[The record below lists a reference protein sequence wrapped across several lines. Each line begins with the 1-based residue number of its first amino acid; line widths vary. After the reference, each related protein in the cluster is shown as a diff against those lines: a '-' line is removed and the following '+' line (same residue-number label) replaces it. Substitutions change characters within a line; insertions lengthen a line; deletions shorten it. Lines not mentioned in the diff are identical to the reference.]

1 MNILKWKFSTRDRF
15 RKEKR
20 ESTTWKIYFQKSQNW
35 RERSE
40 KHSPRNE
47 KQLNQV
53 KEWLLRA
60 KEKKPSSKHQD
71 FARKKH
77 SRKKIMTHLPPLVH
91 VWNFDF
97 SATKPSWMGGISTW
111 SLTSWQTKIWE
122 PNTFINTL
130 IFFSNIL
137 RWQLQRI
144 SFCLWGVWSS
154 THQRESKRRS
164 ELRHCFKNL
173 KTLRCMKFLIS
184 NFERGNFSILFGI
197 TINTKLSLQSLTSG
211 SKLWPI
217 SSNDHYA
224 KGFPIVWWFISRD
237 VHGNPVEVAENDVIL
252 VAQRPADDVAL

>member
-1 MNILKWKFSTRDRF
+1 MRNVNPVLGRSIYRSPKIEGREKKSTLHEM
-15 RKEKR
+15 KN
-20 ESTTWKIYFQKSQNW
+20 NW
-35 RERSE
+35 T
-40 KHSPRNE
+40 KCGF
-47 KQLNQV
+47 KG
-53 KEWLLRA
+53 WLLRA

-71 FARKKH
+71 FA
-77 SRKKIMTHLPPLVH
+77 KKIMTHLPPLVH

-137 RWQLQRI
+137 RWQLRRI

-173 KTLRCMKFLIS
+173 KTFRCMKFLIS

>member
-1 MNILKWKFSTRDRF
+1 MRNVNPVLGRSISRSPKIEGREVKSTLHEMKNNWTKSRSGCWEQKKRSRPLNIRIL
-15 RKEKR
+15 
-20 ESTTWKIYFQKSQNW
+20 Q
-35 RERSE
+35 ERNI
-40 KHSPRNE
+40 H
-47 KQLNQV
+47 
-53 KEWLLRA
+53 A
-60 KEKKPSSKHQD
+60 
-71 FARKKH
+71 
-77 SRKKIMTHLPPLVH
+77 KKIMTKLLPLVH

-137 RWQLQRI
+137 RWQLRRI

-211 SKLWPI
+211 SKFWPI

>member
-1 MNILKWKFSTRDRF
+1 MRNVNPVLGRSIYRSPKIEGREKKSTLHEM
-15 RKEKR
+15 KN
-20 ESTTWKIYFQKSQNW
+20 NW
-35 RERSE
+35 T
-40 KHSPRNE
+40 KCGF
-47 KQLNQV
+47 KG
-53 KEWLLRA
+53 WLLRA

-137 RWQLQRI
+137 RWQLRRI

-173 KTLRCMKFLIS
+173 KTLRCMKFFIS

-197 TINTKLSLQSLTSG
+197 
-211 SKLWPI
+211 
-217 SSNDHYA
+217 
-224 KGFPIVWWFISRD
+224 
-237 VHGNPVEVAENDVIL
+237 
-252 VAQRPADDVAL
+252 